1 MSKFVSNY
9 NTHNKV
15 THIFIQPT
23 GGGCFYMKLT
33 DPIIKAAKP
42 KEKPYS
48 LPDGYG
54 LILLVQPTGAK
65 WWRYRYR
72 FNTTPKMLS
81 MGIYPDVTLK
91 EARNQQTRFKEL
103 LAQGIDPSRYRQ
115 EQKQREAIAAENS
128 FESVARQ
135 WWNHWKSGRT
145 ERHAGY
151 TIRRLEADVIPIIG
165 SKPIDEITAP
175 TLVMVIKKI
184 EARGALDI
192 AGRAL
197 TTCGQI
203 FRYAVAHGLA
213 ERNPAA
219 DIKPSDVLKPTKKTN
234 YARLDQKEIP
244 ELLCKIETYD
254 GQPLTKLALQ
264 LMAFTFVRTSEL
276 IGARWNEI
284 ELDKKL
290 WRIPAERMKMKT
302 PHIVPLSDQAIIILE
317 KIKELAADEILLFPS
332 ERRDGKSMSNNTILY
347 ALYRL
352 GYHSRMTGHGFRGMA
367 STILHERG
375 YKHEHI
381 ELQLAHSERNH
392 VSASYNH
399 ALYLEPRARMMQD
412 WADYLDA
419 IKTGAAILPFKA
431 A

>member
-1 MSKFVSNY
+1 
-9 NTHNKV
+9 
-15 THIFIQPT
+15 
-23 GGGCFYMKLT
+23 MKLT
-33 DPIIKAAKP
+33 DPEIKAAKP

-48 LPDGYG
+48 LPDGHG
-54 LILLVQPTGAK
+54 LVLYVQPSGAK

-72 FNTTPKMLS
+72 FKGTAKMLS
-81 MGIYPDVTLK
+81 MGVYPGVALK
-91 EARNQQTRFKEL
+91 EARKERECFKEL
-103 LAQGIDPSRYRQ
+103 LTQGIDPSQHRQ
-115 EQKQREAIAAENS
+115 EQKQLEAITAENS
-128 FESVARQ
+128 FESIARL
-135 WWNHWKSGRT
+135 WWNHWKSGRN

-151 TIRRLEADVIPIIG
+151 TIGRLEADVFPIVG
-165 SKPIDEITAP
+165 RKPITELTAP
-175 TLVMVIKKI
+175 MLIMVIKKI

-192 AGRAL
+192 AKRAL
-197 TTCGQI
+197 TTCNQI
-203 FRYAVAHGLA
+203 MRYAVAHGLA

-234 YARLDQKEIP
+234 YARLDQKELP
-244 ELLCKIETYD
+244 ELLRKIDAYD

-264 LMAFTFVRTSEL
+264 LMALTFVRTSEL
-276 IGARWNEI
+276 IGARWDEI
-284 ELDKKL
+284 ELDKKQ

-302 PHIVPLSDQAIIILE
+302 PHIVPISDQAMAVLE
-317 KIKELAADEILLFPS
+317 KIKDLAADQILLFPS

-352 GYHSRMTGHGFRGMA
+352 GYHSRMTGHGFRGIA

-375 YKHEHI
+375 YSHDHI
-381 ELQLAHSERNH
+381 ELQLAHSKRDA

-419 IKTGAAILPFKA
+419 IRAGAAILPFRA